1 MTQGPT
7 LSAFRNERERD
18 RSEAQRL
25 RECAAEPIRTIGRIQ
40 SHGILFGIDAATSTV
55 VLASDNAAH
64 WLGPRL
70 DQAGSDVLTWAVTHG
85 VAVDPVR
92 AEFEGEVYD
101 VIVHRDTSPVLVE
114 LEPIVADLDYVRTGV
129 VGAIQR
135 MAAITDPD
143 ELRERAA
150 AEIKAVTGF
159 DRVMVYGFHGD
170 APGQVVADAR
180 EPDMEP
186 YAGLH
191 FPASD
196 IPSQARA
203 LYLEKRSR
211 AIVDT
216 EDGGL
221 GLQSLVPDATVDLGL
236 TELRAVSPHH
246 LQFMRNMGQ
255 ASTVSF
261 SLVTDGRLS
270 GMITC
275 AHRTPR
281 RLPVLLRR
289 ALEVM
294 ASQLSL
300 QLAATESLAQLRRQ
314 LEARQRRAE
323 LTAPLYGRGD
333 IARVLLGGE
342 TTVLDVVPADG
353 VLVRIGGATH
363 AVGEVPPVGVIH
375 RVLET
380 LGPEAFC
387 SDALP
392 MHRPELAVEMPGVA
406 GLLVVPL
413 DEDDCIVFVRGEVA
427 HTVDWLGDQGPGNRD
442 DALSPRRSFS
452 AWRESVTGRSVPWGD
467 HQQDAQELGADIR
480 AALAARAQA
489 ELAELALRDALTGLH
504 NRRFLDERLDELVDS
519 PHDGIGVVFIDLDD
533 FKSVND
539 SFGHD
544 AGDAVLA
551 AVGRRLSSIARGSDV
566 VARLG
571 GDEFVLICVDVD
583 ADGADLIAGRA
594 IESVSQPIAVDG
606 AQLRVTASAGVVVHT
621 QASSAA
627 DLISAADAAMYRAKR
642 AGRGRVS
649 G

>member
-1 MTQGPT
+1 MTHGPT
-7 LSAFRNERERD
+7 RSAARNERERD

-40 SHGILFGIDAATSTV
+40 SHGVLFGIDPETSII
-55 VLASDNAAH
+55 VLASDNAAD
-64 WLGPRL
+64 WLGRRME
-70 DQAGSDVLTWAVTHG
+70 DARSDVLTWAVTHG
-85 VAVDPVR
+85 VALDPVR
-92 AEFEGEVYD
+92 AEFQGGVYD
-101 VIVHRDTSPVLVE
+101 VIVHRETSPLLME

-135 MAAITDPD
+135 LAAITDPD
-143 ELRERAA
+143 ALREVAA
-150 AEIKAVTGF
+150 AEIKTVTGF
-159 DRVMVYGFHGD
+159 DRVMVYRFHDDGHGHV
-170 APGQVVADAR
+170 AADAR

-186 YAGLH
+186 YLGLH

-196 IPSQARA
+196 IPAQARA

-216 EDGGL
+216 DDACL
-221 GLQSLVPDATVDLGL
+221 GLQSLIPDATVDLGP
-236 TELRAVSPHH
+236 TELRAASPHH

-261 SLVTDGRLS
+261 ALVIDGRLS

-289 ALEVM
+289 TLEVM

-300 QLAATESLAQLRRQ
+300 QLAAAENIAQLRRQ

-323 LTAPLYGRGD
+323 LIAPLYGRGH
-333 IARVLLGGE
+333 IARVLLGGDKSL
-342 TTVLDVVPADG
+342 LDVVPADG
-353 VLVRIGGATH
+353 ALVRIDGTTH
-363 AVGEVPPVGVIH
+363 TLGDVPPRAVLR
-375 RVLET
+375 RVLDS
-380 LGPEAFC
+380 LGTEPFS

-392 MHRPELAVEMPGVA
+392 MERPELAVEMPGVA

-413 DEDDCIVFVRGEVA
+413 GEDNCIVFVRGEVA
-427 HTVDWLGDQGPGNRD
+427 RTIDWLGDQGPGNRD

-452 AWRESVTGRSVPWGD
+452 AWRESVTGRSVPWGE
-467 HQQDAQELGADIR
+467 HWHDAQELGAGIR

-504 NRRFLDERLDELVDS
+504 NRRFLDEWLDELVES
-519 PHDGIGVVFIDLDD
+519 SHEGIGVVFIDLDD
-533 FKSVND
+533 FKNVND
-539 SFGHD
+539 DFGHD

-551 AVGRRLSSIARGSDV
+551 AVGRRLSGIARSTDV

-571 GDEFVLICVDVD
+571 GDEFVMVCVDVD
-583 ADGADLIAGRA
+583 EAGANRIAGRA
-594 IESVSQPIAVDG
+594 VESVSEPITVHG
-606 AQLRVTASAGVVVHT
+606 TQLRVTASAGVVVHT

-627 DLISAADAAMYRAKR
+627 DLLSAADAAMYRAKR